1 MDAQSLNV
9 DRRRPS
15 LTESLINL
23 TRRGPV
29 HAVLLIIG
37 IIWLVPSV
45 GLAVTSFRTRGDI
58 SASGWWTIASGNR
71 TITDK
76 LLELNVSAEGDS
88 SENAIVAG
96 SSLTGESLDDAV
108 PGVPAATVRLV
119 RVQRIRG
126 TFPVEAID
134 QPIPLD
140 GVGTLTVHED
150 GTYDFLAEEN
160 FVDAFVADVNT
171 DETPFAV
178 NYELSGFESIQ
189 GDLEIAAI
197 GEDVRVPR
205 AGKITVNAD
214 GSYKFE
220 PRSSFAGAFLAS
232 INPDDIDNPPF
243 TIQYSMERAGG
254 PLLETDPGTL
264 IELPLAGAFQASQDG
279 LFEFHSAAD
288 FTGTVDIEL
297 GIQNALLTLDNYSEI
312 FNRPQLAEP
321 GFINFFKNS
330 FIITIPSTI
339 IPIAIASLAAYAF
352 TWLDL
357 PYRNVFYLARLLR
370 CLIVPL
376 QITWIPVLRMLNTAG
391 LIGTW
396 PGIWIAHIPPTARLS
411 PSSCSTIFSATSP
424 ANSSKPRA
432 STALPNSACSS
443 ALSVPLSLPALASL
457 AIFQFVW
464 VWNDLMNA
472 LIFLVDQQK
481 FPLTVGIRQLVGQYA
496 NEWDILASGAFITM
510 IVPLTRFLQPAA
522 LLRSRRHRRR
532 GKRIRSNMAHWKKIP
547 QSASAGPESPYHVS
561 GCWQSL
567 PC

>member
-126 TFPVEAID
+126 TFPVKAID

-140 GVGTLTVHED
+140 AVGTLTVHED
-150 GTYDFLAEEN
+150 GTYDFLADEN
-160 FVDAFVADVNT
+160 FVGAFVVDVNT
-171 DETPFAV
+171 GETPFAV
-178 NYELSGFESIQ
+178 YYELSGFESIQ
-189 GDLEIAAI
+189 GELEIDAI

-220 PRSSFAGAFLAS
+220 PRSSFAGAFLAT

-243 TIQYSMERAGG
+243 AIQYAMERAGG
-254 PLLETDPGTL
+254 PLLETDPGTM
-264 IELPLAGAFQASQDG
+264 IVLPLAGAFQASQDG

-297 GIQNALLTLDNYSEI
+297 GIQNALLTLDNYTEI

-352 TWLDL
+352 TWLNL
-357 PYRNVFYLARLLR
+357 PYRNVFYLATIAM
-370 CLIVPL
+370 LIVPL
-376 QITWIPVLRMLNTAG
+376 QTTWIPVLAYAEYRRLDRHLARHLDCAFILRDAFRHLPALQFFPGPAG
-391 LIGTW
+391 RTLRSR
-396 PGIWIAHIPPTARLS
+396 ARRRRFR
-411 PSSCSTIFSATSP
+411 I
-424 ANSSKPRA
+424 RHV
-432 STALPNSACSS
+432 SS

-472 LIFLVDQQK
+472 LIFLVDRQK

-510 IVPLTRFLQPAA
+510 LVPLLVFFSLQ
-522 LLRSRRHRRR
+522 RYFVR
-532 GKRIRSNMAHWKKIP
+532 GVT
-547 QSASAGPESPYHVS
+547 AGAVK
-561 GCWQSL
+561 G
-567 PC
+567 

>member
-1 MDAQSLNV
+1 MNTNARTESYGG
-9 DRRRPS
+9 RRPS
-15 LTESLINL
+15 LTEALITL

-29 HAVLLIIG
+29 HAILVIIG

-58 SASGWWTIASGNR
+58 SASGWWTVASGSQ
-71 TITDK
+71 TITNK
-76 LLELNVSAEGDS
+76 LLELNVSAVGEGSD
-88 SENAIVAG
+88 NTIAAG
-96 SSLTGESLDDAV
+96 STLTGESLDDAV
-108 PGVPAATVRLV
+108 QGVPAATIRLV

-126 TFPVEAID
+126 TFPVETID

-140 GVGTLTVHED
+140 GVGTLTVRED
-150 GTYDFLAEEN
+150 GSIDFAPDED

-171 DETPFAV
+171 GETPFAV

-189 GDLEIAAI
+189 GELEIEAI
-197 GEDVRVPR
+197 GDEVRVPR

-214 GSYKFE
+214 GSYEFE
-220 PRSSFAGAFLAS
+220 PRSSFAGTFLAT
-232 INPDDIDNPPF
+232 IDPDVIDNPPF
-243 TIQYSMERAGG
+243 TIHYSMERAGG
-254 PLLETDPGTL
+254 PLSQTDPGTT
-264 IELPLAGAFQASQDG
+264 IALPLAGTFQASQDG
-279 LFEFHSAAD
+279 LFEFHSAVG

-297 GIQNALLTLDNYSEI
+297 GIQNALLTLDNYSQI
-312 FNRPQLAEP
+312 FNRPQLAQP

-352 TWLDL
+352 AWLDL
-357 PYRNVFYLARLLR
+357 PYRNVFYLLAIAM
-370 CLIVPL
+370 LIVPL

-396 PGIWIAHIPPTARLS
+396 PGIWIAHSSYGTPFAIFLLYNFFRDLPGELFEAARVDG
-411 PSSCSTIFSATSP
+411 
-424 ANSSKPRA
+424 A
-432 STALPNSACSS
+432 SEFGMFFRIV
-443 ALSVPLSLPALASL
+443 VPLSLPALASL

-510 IVPLTRFLQPAA
+510 IVPLIVFFSLQ
-522 LLRSRRHRRR
+522 RYFVR
-532 GKRIRSNMAHWKKIP
+532 GVT
-547 QSASAGPESPYHVS
+547 AGAVK
-561 GCWQSL
+561 G
-567 PC
+567 